1 MPPVA
6 AAVVGIGSL
15 IGGAAVGAAGLAGA
29 AASAVGGLAGGVG
42 SLLFGAGQAGVPV
55 MAGGEM
61 GALAAASA
69 APATIGTAGI
79 LGTLPAAVSG
89 TIGYLGDIIPSAVG
103 LGQIF
108 KPPEKIGVPPTAKA
122 LPVPAPAISK
132 SALPV
137 LGAPAPPV
145 ILRTGAAAKPAP
157 DYILLIGLAVLALFL
172 LRRK

>member
-1 MPPVA
+1 MIGA
-6 AAVVGIGSL
+6 IIAGIGSL
-15 IGGAAVGAAGLAGA
+15 IGGAA
-29 AASAVGGLAGGVG
+29 SAVGGLASGVG

-69 APATIGTAGI
+69 APATIGTVGI
-79 LGTLPAAVSG
+79 LGGLPAAISG
-89 TIGYLGDIIPSAVG
+89 TIDYLGNIIPSAVG
-103 LGQIF
+103 AYQII
-108 KPPEKIGVPPTAKA
+108 KPPEKIEIPTAAKA
-122 LPVPAPAISK
+122 IPAVTAPAPTITK

-145 ILRTGAAAKPAP
+145 ILTTGAAAKPAP
-157 DYILLIGLAVLALFL
+157 NYILLIGLAVLALFL